1 MATADV
7 ELAPRRVVRRGRP
20 IRKYDAEAVRA
31 VRARRARTRALRSFS
46 LHLLLTLLLIVMLY
60 PVIWM
65 AASSLRPEEE
75 IFGGLGLIPETFTL
89 ENYRTGWF
97 LFGDR
102 TFGTFFINS
111 FVISGL
117 AIVGNLI
124 ACSMA
129 GYAFARLQFKLK
141 WVWFALMLGSIMLP
155 IHAQLIPQYIFFL
168 KIGWVN
174 TILPLV
180 VPKFLATDAFFVFLM
195 VQFMRSL
202 PPELEQAAMID
213 GASYWQRYWR
223 IILPLSL
230 PALVTTAVFTFI
242 NTYNDFFSQLIYLT
256 NTEQMTVP
264 VALRLFLDPSG
275 GTSSFGGLFAMVLV
289 SIGPVLGFFLASQR
303 LLIRGIATQGFK

>member
-1 MATADV
+1 MATIADSIRT
-7 ELAPRRVVRRGRP
+7 RR
-20 IRKYDAEAVRA
+20 YDADALRA
-31 VRARRARTRALRSFS
+31 YRARRANMRRLRHLS
-46 LHLLLTLLLIVMLY
+46 LHLLLLALLFLMLY

-65 AASSLRPEEE
+65 VLSSFRPELE
-75 IFGGLGLIPETFTL
+75 IFGDMGIFPTTWTL
-89 ENYRTGWF
+89 ENYVNGWN
-97 LFGDR
+97 LFGGK
-102 TFGTFFINS
+102 TFGDFFINS
-111 FVISGL
+111 FVICIL
-117 AIVGNLI
+117 AVVGNLM

-129 GYAFARLQFKLK
+129 AYAFARLNFKLK
-141 WVWFALMLGSIMLP
+141 WFWFAIMLGTIMLP
-155 IHAQLIPQYIFFL
+155 IHVQLIPQYVFFFSV
-168 KIGWVN
+168 GWVN

-180 VPKFLATDAFFVFLM
+180 VPKFLATDAFFIFLM

-202 PPELEQAAMID
+202 PPELEQAAIID

-223 IILPLSL
+223 IILPLSM

-256 NTEQMTVP
+256 DIDRMTVP

-303 LLIRGIATQGFK
+303 LLVRGIATTGFK

>member
-1 MATADV
+1 MATARTYDR
-7 ELAPRRVVRRGRP
+7 EAHRRYLAHRANVRR
-20 IRKYDAEAVRA
+20 
-31 VRARRARTRALRSFS
+31 LRHLG
-46 LHLLLTLLLIVMLY
+46 LHVLLIVLLGLMLY

-65 AASSLRPEEE
+65 VFSSLRPEAE
-75 IFGGLGLIPETFTL
+75 IFGGLGLIPRNWTL
-89 ENYRTGWF
+89 ENYVNGWT
-97 LFGDR
+97 LFGNK
-102 TFGTFFINS
+102 TFGDFFVNS
-111 FVISGL
+111 FIIAGL
-117 AIVGNLI
+117 AVVGNLA
-124 ACSMA
+124 ACSLA
-129 GYAFARLQFKLK
+129 GYAFARLDFNLK
-141 WVWFALMLGSIMLP
+141 WLWFAAMLGTLMLP

-168 KIGWVN
+168 NIGWVN

-202 PPELEQAAMID
+202 PVELEQAAVVD
-213 GASYWQRYWR
+213 GATFWQRYWR
-223 IILPLSL
+223 IVLPLTM

-256 NTEQMTVP
+256 DVDAMTVP

-303 LLIRGIATQGFK
+303 LLVRGIATTGLK

>member
-1 MATADV
+1 MATSRSYDPVA
-7 ELAPRRVVRRGRP
+7 LKAGRLRRKTVRRLQKFG
-20 IRKYDAEAVRA
+20 
-31 VRARRARTRALRSFS
+31 
-46 LHLLLTLLLIVMLY
+46 LHLILIALLTVMLY

-65 AASSLRPEEE
+65 IMSSLRPEAE
-75 IFGGLGLIPETFTL
+75 IFGGLGLIPESFTL
-89 ENYRTGWF
+89 ENYVTGWN
-97 LFGDR
+97 LFGDK
-102 TFGTFFINS
+102 TFGLFFINS
-111 FVISGL
+111 FVICAL
-117 AIVGNLI
+117 AIIGNLI
-124 ACSMA
+124 SCSMA
-129 GYAFARLQFKLK
+129 AYAFALLQFRMK
-141 WVWFALMLGSIMLP
+141 WLWFALMLGSIMLP

-202 PPELEQAAMID
+202 PPELEQAATID

-223 IILPLSL
+223 IILPLTM

-256 NTEQMTVP
+256 EINKMTVP

-303 LLIRGIATQGFK
+303 LLVRGIATTGFK

>member
-1 MATADV
+1 MAIAKT
-7 ELAPRRVVRRGRP
+7 
-20 IRKYDAEAVRA
+20 YDAELLRTRRRQRA
-31 VRARRARTRALRSFS
+31 NARRLRQFS
-46 LHLLLTLLLIVMLY
+46 LHMILSALLLVMLY

-65 AASSLRPEEE
+65 VFSSLRPETE
-75 IFGGLGLIPETFTL
+75 IFGSLGLIPKTWTL
-89 ENYRTGWF
+89 ENYTSGWT
-97 LFGDR
+97 LFGDK
-102 TFGTFFINS
+102 TFGLFFINS
-111 FVISGL
+111 FVICAL
-117 AIVGNLI
+117 AIIGNLVS
-124 ACSMA
+124 CSMA
-129 GYAFARLQFKLK
+129 GYAFSRLEFRFKWL
-141 WVWFALMLGSIMLP
+141 WFALMLGSIMLP

-168 KIGWVN
+168 KIGWMN

-223 IILPLSL
+223 IILPLTM

-256 NTEQMTVP
+256 DIDKMTVP

-303 LLIRGIATQGFK
+303 LLVRGIATQGFK